1 MTALARP
8 IEQAPATS
16 GSSTHLRLATV
27 DAVPVVDRTVVRTD
41 DSFRRGCGTAAIVTT
56 TTTTIAPDPALV
68 APAEQSLM
76 DVDHTRIA
84 IHVPVVPRTETT
96 NVTTPPAREGTVVV
110 EHVPAVA
117 PAAVETAVP
126 EMIDE
131 ETEAGDPADTTS
143 ISIQERKTIQPM
155 DVTNARVAVPGHYLL
170 EDECEVAF
178 DVRVGTSMLLGRQP
192 GSLFADDP
200 YVDAEHTELTFRP
213 DGVVVDD
220 LDTTNGIFV
229 RVRGTMTLRSGDH
242 FRIGEQLLSFSVI
255 KPGPRT
261 GKAPALGSPDPGY
274 WGRVDVLIGPGTI
287 AASYPV
293 DDVDVAFGQIT
304 GHVQFP
310 DDPFIGDLHC
320 RLAKEDRTA
329 SIEDCGSLHGT
340 WVRLRSGD
348 VVPYGTELMI
358 GHTLL
363 RLDRK

>member
-1 MTALARP
+1 
-8 IEQAPATS
+8 
-16 GSSTHLRLATV
+16 
-27 DAVPVVDRTVVRTD
+27 
-41 DSFRRGCGTAAIVTT
+41 T
-56 TTTTIAPDPALV
+56 TTTTIGSDPALV
-68 APAEQSLM
+68 APAEQSLS

-84 IHVPVVPRTETT
+84 MHVPVMPHAEST
-96 NVTTPPAREGTVVV
+96 NVTTPPARADAPRPEGTVIV
-110 EHVPAVA
+110 ERPVLRAPASEETVMADHVPAAA
-117 PAAVETAVP
+117 PSAIEIAVP
-126 EMIDE
+126 ETIDCD
-131 ETEAGDPADTTS
+131 ETDAADPASTTS
-143 ISIQERKTIQPM
+143 ILLQERKTVQPM
-155 DVTNARVAVPGHYLL
+155 DVTNARVVVPGHYLL

-178 DVRVGTSMLLGRQP
+178 DVRVGTSMLLGRQA

-220 LDTTNGIFV
+220 LDSTNGVFV

-242 FRIGEQLLSFSVI
+242 FRIGEQLLSFTAL
-255 KPGPRT
+255 KRGPKT

-293 DDVDVAFGQIT
+293 DDIDVGFGQTT
-304 GHVQFP
+304 GQVQFP
-310 DDPFIGDLHC
+310 DDPFVGDLHC
-320 RLAKEDRTA
+320 RLVKADRTA
-329 SIEDCGSLHGT
+329 AIEDCGGLHGT

-348 VVPYGTELMI
+348 VVPYGAELMI